1 MKKFKAFVAVLLCLA
16 AVFCTAG
23 CAANKKSA
31 LNISGAQ
38 IDYETFLYYYDRVHA
53 FPEKYGLASDATD
66 GQMIDAAIEQ
76 CCEYVAVNT
85 KIAELGLTLSP
96 SEKRSA
102 SNNLEDL
109 WHVFSGYYEKL
120 GVSKQT
126 LMKIQTAD
134 TSRNRL
140 FYYIYDEGGEK
151 AVNEDDIKKYYN
163 ENYISFRAI
172 TGYLTTTDANGNTV
186 VMTADQ
192 KAEMNKE
199 FTELSTRLRNGQTM
213 NEIVELYSKKHPDS
227 TVSDQLQ
234 FIKKGTD
241 SYPDGFFENVQK
253 LSVGSNAV
261 IITNNYIFLIV
272 RENPS
277 EDEAKQYYERY
288 RDDCLKSLRGEEFDK
303 IVEGY
308 AAELS
313 VERNDRVINRAVREV
328 DKNG

>member
-1 MKKFKAFVAVLLCLA
+1 
-16 AVFCTAG
+16 
-23 CAANKKSA
+23 
-31 LNISGAQ
+31 
-38 IDYETFLYYYDRVHA
+38 
-53 FPEKYGLASDATD
+53 
-66 GQMIDAAIEQ
+66 
-76 CCEYVAVNT
+76 
-85 KIAELGLTLSP
+85 
-96 SEKRSA
+96 
-102 SNNLEDL
+102 
-109 WHVFSGYYEKL
+109 
-120 GVSKQT
+120 
-126 LMKIQTAD
+126 MKIQTAD

-140 FYYIYDEGGEK
+140 FYYVYDEGGEK

-199 FTELSTRLRNGQTM
+199 FTELSTRLRIGQTM
-213 NEIVELYSKKHPDS
+213 N
-227 TVSDQLQ
+227 VSDQLQ

>member
-1 MKKFKAFVAVLLCLA
+1 
-16 AVFCTAG
+16 
-23 CAANKKSA
+23 
-31 LNISGAQ
+31 
-38 IDYETFLYYYDRVHA
+38 
-53 FPEKYGLASDATD
+53 
-66 GQMIDAAIEQ
+66 MIDAAIEQ

-85 KIAELGLTLSP
+85 KIVELGLTLSP

-172 TGYLTTTDANGNTV
+172 TDYLTTTDANGNTV
-186 VMTADQ
+186 IMTADQ

-199 FTELSTRLRNGQTM
+199 FTELSKRLGNGQTM

-227 TVSDQLQ
+227 TISDQLQ